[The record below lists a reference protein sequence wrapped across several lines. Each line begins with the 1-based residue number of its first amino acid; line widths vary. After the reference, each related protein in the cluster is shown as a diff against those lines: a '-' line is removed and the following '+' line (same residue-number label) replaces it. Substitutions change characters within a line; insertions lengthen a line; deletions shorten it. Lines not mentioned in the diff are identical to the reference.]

1 MAKLTD
7 KQAEFLKEGHLAI
20 VATVRPDGTP
30 QLTPTW
36 VDSDGEHVLFNTA
49 EGRKKPEY
57 LRKNPN
63 VAVAVVD
70 RKDPYRWL
78 SVSGKAELEHEGAEE
93 HIDVL
98 AHRYTGREE
107 YGVGPDEQ
115 RVIVKVTPERVSAR
129 QVDE

>member
-7 KQAEFLKEGHLAI
+7 KQADFLKEGHLAI

-36 VDSDGEHVLFNTA
+36 VDSDGENVLFNTA

-70 RKDPYRWL
+70 RNDPYRWL
-78 SVSGKAELEHEGAEE
+78 SVSGKAELEHEGADE
-93 HIDVL
+93 HIDFL
-98 AHRYTGREE
+98 AHRYTGRDE
-107 YGVGPDEQ
+107 YGIGPGEQ
-115 RVIVKVTPERVSAR
+115 RVIVKITPERVTER
-129 QVDE
+129 GVD